1 LGGSLLIELTWLK
14 IELERLYR
22 DAYSYSFYLFN
33 PGKMM
38 LVPGSSQPDKSG
50 NCGSMS
56 ALNLSASSRR
66 TSRSEAPL
74 DQPAAILTTN
84 SKMSNI
90 FLHKLQTIDLVREE
104 WHSSYSELWKY

>member
-1 LGGSLLIELTWLK
+1 LGGSLLAELAWLK

-22 DAYSYSFYLFN
+22 NAYSYSFYLFN

-38 LVPGSSQPDKSG
+38 LVPRLF
-50 NCGSMS
+50 S
-56 ALNLSASSRR
+56 AGQKRQLRFDERPNLSASSRR

-104 WHSSYSELWKY
+104 WRSPRTELWKY